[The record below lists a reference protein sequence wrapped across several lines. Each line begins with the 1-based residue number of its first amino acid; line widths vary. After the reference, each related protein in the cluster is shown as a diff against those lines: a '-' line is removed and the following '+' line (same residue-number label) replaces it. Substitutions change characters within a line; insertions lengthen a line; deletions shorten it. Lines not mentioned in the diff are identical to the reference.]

1 MQIAAAGVVL
11 GGSSGQSRAQL
22 VALAVAGAGL
32 CPGGSDNGRVGLC
45 LGWLWQ

>member
-11 GGSSGQSRAQL
+11 GGSGGQSRAQL

-32 CPGGSDNGRVGLC
+32 CPGGSDRAE
-45 LGWLWQ
+45 LWQCCGWGQ